1 MLSPRR
7 FAQLGLGA
15 AIMLAVASMATI
27 FIRPLVLSRPMAF
40 AEPGTPAPLF
50 KLSDPDGRS
59 LYLGDLHGQVAILYF
74 TSIHCPDCAAYNS
87 RIQALA
93 NRYRNEPRVRFVAIN
108 IDPNVDPVAVR
119 VDAKIV
125 GRSFPTLLD
134 VKSEIAT
141 LYSVKS
147 TPQIAVIDPQ
157 GTLRYRG
164 PFDDNSTEKSVTH
177 RYVAET
183 LSALLTN
190 RELAFSTGD

>member
-15 AIMLAVASMATI
+15 AIVLAVASMATI
-27 FIRPLVLSRPMAF
+27 FIRPLVVSRPLAF

-74 TSIHCPDCAAYNS
+74 TSIDCPNCAAYNS

-93 NRYRNEPRVRFVAIN
+93 NRYRNDPRVRFVAID
-108 IDPNVDPVAVR
+108 IDPNPDPLAVR
-119 VDAKIV
+119 VDAKV
-125 GRSFPTLLD
+125 LGRPFPTLLD
-134 VKSEIAT
+134 PKSEVAT

-147 TPQIAVIDPQ
+147 TPQIAIVDPNL
-157 GTLRYRG
+157 TIRYLG
-164 PFDDNSTEKSVTH
+164 PFDDNSAEKSVTH

-183 LSALLTN
+183 LAALLTN
-190 RELAFSTGD
+190 RELAFSSGD